1 MDRKLKGHQTNGS
14 KSMSF
19 PFTKNLMDNS
29 MNNSA
34 QTKTSA
40 RPGLDSGKTFRTLM
54 VLVAAGVLL
63 SGCGTKEA
71 AEATPTVTVQVDGA
85 EKGPIQRK
93 VVTDAVL
100 YPRDQAAIV
109 PKNVSSVKKWYVD
122 KGSHVKAGQ
131 LLGELE
137 NQDVTGA
144 LAKSQG
150 GLSQAEVNYQM
161 QLQKSGQDLKFAK
174 QSLDSAQKLFDSR
187 TALYKEGAVSA
198 KDLDDASVALTQ
210 AKNTYD
216 LTQKQYD
223 LKASEGAVNAAKGD
237 TENATA
243 MVSYSKITSPIDGVI
258 TDRPYYPGETPATGT
273 PVITVMDLSQ
283 IVARAH
289 VAQLE
294 AASLKVGDEATISV
308 PGEPIH
314 VKGKIT
320 LVSPAVD
327 PNSTTVEVWVQAP
340 NPKGALRPG
349 SSVRVSM
356 VSETVKD
363 AIVIPQA
370 ALLTTPDGLNQ
381 VIVLDTDNAPS
392 KKKVKV
398 GIKDSDTK
406 TVQITDGLQGGERV
420 VTVGAFELAN
430 EDDPVLA
437 KTKVQVQAPKMPDD
451 DEDE

>member
-1 MDRKLKGHQTNGS
+1 
-14 KSMSF
+14 MSF
-19 PFTKNLMDNS
+19 PLMNTS
-29 MNNSA
+29 MNDGA
-34 QTKTSA
+34 QNRNEA
-40 RPGLDSGKTFRTLM
+40 RPALETGRLFRSLTI
-54 VLVAAGVLL
+54 LVAAGILF

-85 EKGPIQRK
+85 EKGIIQRK

-109 PKNVSSVKKWYVD
+109 PKVVSSVKKWYVD

-137 NQDVTGA
+137 NEDLTGA
-144 LAKSQG
+144 QLKSQG
-150 GLSQAEVNYQM
+150 GLSQAEVTYQM

-174 QSLDSAQKLFDSR
+174 QSLDSAQKLYDSR
-187 TALYKEGAVSA
+187 VTLYKEGAVSA

-223 LKASEGAVNAAKGD
+223 LKAAEGAMNAAKGD
-237 TENATA
+237 TANTTA
-243 MVSYSKITSPIDGVI
+243 MLSYSKITSPIDGIV
-258 TDRPYYPGETPATGT
+258 TDRPYYPGETPATGA
-273 PVITVMDLSQ
+273 PIITVMDLSQ

-289 VAQLE
+289 VAQAE
-294 AASLKVGDEATISV
+294 AASLKIGDEATISI
-308 PGEPIH
+308 PGEPVH

-340 NPKGALRPG
+340 NPKGSLRPG
-349 SSVRVSM
+349 TSVRVVM
-356 VSETVKD
+356 VAETVKD
-363 AIVIPQA
+363 TVVIPQA

-392 KKKVKV
+392 KKKVKI
-398 GIKDSDTK
+398 GIKDGEAK

-437 KTKVQVQAPKMPDD
+437 KTKIQVQAPKMPDE

>member
-1 MDRKLKGHQTNGS
+1 MD
-14 KSMSF
+14 F
-19 PFTKNLMDNS
+19 NS
-29 MNNSA
+29 MNQA
-34 QTKTSA
+34 EKGRMA
-40 RPGLDSGKTFRTLM
+40 RTFA
-54 VLVAAGVLL
+54 VLLAAGILF
-63 SGCGTKEA
+63 SGCGSKEA
-71 AEATPTVTVQVDGA
+71 AEATPTVTVQVDAA

-109 PKNVSSVKKWYVD
+109 PKVVSSIKKWYVD

-137 NQDVTGA
+137 SQDLTGA
-144 LAKSQG
+144 AMKSQG
-150 GLSQAEVNYQM
+150 GYAQAEVTYQM

-174 QSLDSAQKLFDSR
+174 QTLDSAQKFYDGR
-187 TALYKEGAVSA
+187 AALYKEGAVSG
-198 KDLDDASVALTQ
+198 KDLDDASVALSS

-223 LKASEGAVNAAKGD
+223 LKVAEGAMNAAKGD
-237 TENATA
+237 TENANATL
-243 MVSYSKITSPIDGVI
+243 SYTKIVSPIDGVI

-283 IVARAH
+283 IVARSH

-294 AASLKVGDEATISV
+294 AASLKVGDPAIISV
-308 PGEPIH
+308 PGQSIQ
-314 VKGKIT
+314 VKGKVT

-327 PNSTTVEVWVQAP
+327 ANSTTVEVWVEAP
-340 NPKGALRPG
+340 NPKGSLRPG
-349 SSVRVSM
+349 TSVRVAM
-356 VSETVKD
+356 VAQTV
-363 AIVIPQA
+363 AQAVVIPQA
-370 ALLTTPDGLNQ
+370 ALLTSPDGLNT
-381 VIVLDTDNAPS
+381 VIVLDSDNAPS

-398 GIKDSDTK
+398 GIRDSESK
-406 TVQITDGLQGGERV
+406 TVQVTDGLQGGERV
-420 VTVGAFELAN
+420 VTIGAFELAN

-437 KTKVQVQAPKMPDD
+437 KTKIQVQAPKMPDE

>member
-1 MDRKLKGHQTNGS
+1 MQ
-14 KSMSF
+14 F
-19 PFTKNLMDNS
+19 PS
-29 MNNSA
+29 MN
-34 QTKTSA
+34 QMEKGQLA
-40 RPGLDSGKTFRTLM
+40 RALS
-54 VLVAAGVLL
+54 VLLAAGILF
-63 SGCGTKEA
+63 SGCSKQEA
-71 AEATPTVTVQVDGA
+71 SETTPTVTVQVDAA

-109 PKNVSSVKKWYVD
+109 PKVVSPIKKWYVD

-137 NQDVTGA
+137 SSDLAGA
-144 LAKSQG
+144 AQKSQG
-150 GLSQAEVNYQM
+150 GLTQAEATYQM
-161 QLQKSGQDLKFAK
+161 QLQKTAQDLKFAK
-174 QSLDSAQKLFDSR
+174 QSLDSAQKFYDGR
-187 TALYKEGAVSA
+187 AALYKEGAVSA
-198 KDLDDASVALTQ
+198 KDLDDASVALSS

-216 LTQKQYD
+216 LSQKQYD
-223 LKASEGAVNAAKGD
+223 LKVAEGALKSAQGD
-237 TENATA
+237 TANANATLG
-243 MVSYSKITSPIDGVI
+243 YSNITSPINGVV

-289 VAQLE
+289 IAQLE
-294 AASLKVGDEATISV
+294 AASLKVGDPATITI
-308 PGEPIH
+308 PGQPTI
-314 VKGKIT
+314 VKGKVS

-327 PNSTTVEVWVQAP
+327 PSSTTVEVWVQAP
-340 NPKGALRPG
+340 NPKGSLRPG

-356 VSETVKD
+356 VAETV
-363 AIVIPQA
+363 AQAVVIPQA
-370 ALLTTPDGLNQ
+370 ALLTSPDGLNT
-381 VIVLDTDNAPS
+381 VIVLDSDNAPS

-398 GIKDSDTK
+398 GIRDGEMK
-406 TVQITDGLQGGERV
+406 TVQVTEGLAGGERV

-437 KTKVQVQAPKMPDD
+437 KTKIQVQTPKLP

>member
-1 MDRKLKGHQTNGS
+1 MDRKFKGKQRNGS

-19 PFTKNLMDNS
+19 ASMSSSMKNG
-29 MNNSA
+29 A
-34 QTKTSA
+34 QTRISA
-40 RPGLDSGKTFRTLM
+40 RPNLEAGKALRSLA
-54 VLVAAGVLL
+54 VLAAAGILF
-63 SGCGTKEA
+63 SGCGAKEV
-71 AEATPTVTVQVDGA
+71 AEATPTVTVMVDGA
-85 EKGPIQRK
+85 EKEPIQRK

-109 PKNVSSVKKWYVD
+109 PKVISSVKKWYVD

-137 NQDVTGA
+137 NQDLTGA
-144 LAKSQG
+144 QMKSQG
-150 GLSQAEVNYQM
+150 GYAQAQVTYQM
-161 QLQKSGQDLKFAK
+161 QLQKGGQDLKFAK
-174 QSLDSAQKLFDSR
+174 QTLDSAQKLYDSR
-187 TALYKEGAVSA
+187 AVLYKEGAVSA
-198 KDLDDASVALTQ
+198 KDLDDSAVALTQ

-216 LTQKQYD
+216 LTQKQFD
-223 LKASEGAVNAAKGD
+223 LKVAEGAMNAAKGD
-237 TENATA
+237 TDNANA
-243 MVSYSKITSPIDGVI
+243 QLSYSKITSPIDGVV

-289 VAQLE
+289 VAQME

-392 KKKVKV
+392 KKKVKI
-398 GIKDSDTK
+398 GIKDGEAK

-451 DEDE
+451 EDE